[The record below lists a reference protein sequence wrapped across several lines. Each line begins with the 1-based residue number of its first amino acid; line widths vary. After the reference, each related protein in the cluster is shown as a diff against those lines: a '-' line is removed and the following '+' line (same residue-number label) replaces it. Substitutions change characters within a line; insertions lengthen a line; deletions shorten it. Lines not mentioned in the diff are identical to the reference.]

1 MSACRPGNMRRAR
14 WEMTPLLLLILLTS
28 LAGRVLCQSEA
39 DEVVDEPESYDELT
53 PEPILPDGD
62 IDYSVLPTDYNIDD
76 ITTTH
81 ASPSPDSSPGLADD
95 YATEGSGGD
104 FWAVT
109 DGDNP
114 SSEPGDEGLSLTIIL
129 VPVVLVVVIIAM
141 VVCGIV
147 INRRWNQK
155 MNNTNQKQDD
165 SYLDGCSTE
174 KVPMPM
180 FEEDVPSVLELEMDE
195 LDQWMNTDGGD
206 LMECKQI

>member
-81 ASPSPDSSPGLADD
+81 ASPSPDSSPGL
-95 YATEGSGGD
+95 
-104 FWAVT
+104 

>member
-81 ASPSPDSSPGLADD
+81 ASPSPDSSPGL
-95 YATEGSGGD
+95 
-104 FWAVT
+104 AVT